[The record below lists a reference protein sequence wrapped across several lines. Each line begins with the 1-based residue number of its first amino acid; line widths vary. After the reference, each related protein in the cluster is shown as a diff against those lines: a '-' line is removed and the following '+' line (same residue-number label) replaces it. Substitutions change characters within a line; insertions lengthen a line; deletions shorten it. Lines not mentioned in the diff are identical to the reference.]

1 LSGPSPPA
9 AQTAPPTA
17 AQRGAIVLAGAAL
30 LFSAMALCAKF
41 LSHRLPGPQVAFI
54 RFAIGLFAIAVPLST
69 GRGFHP
75 VNYGPLILRGLLGGG
90 SVLLYFMAI
99 AHLPVGIA
107 TLLNSSWPVFVA
119 LFTYLFLDE
128 PLHVRALLALLVTSL
143 GVILVVLGG
152 ESLRGGA
159 VHQPLGR
166 DAILWGLLGLAS
178 AIMSAG
184 AVTTIRSMRR
194 HEGAWEIFF
203 FFCLVGAVVTAVPS
217 ALVWIRPTGR
227 EVAWLFVM
235 GLCSVLGQMGLT
247 YALRD
252 VRAISAGIILQ
263 LTPIATLLLGVLIF
277 DENPSLLG
285 WIGAVVTILGVTWG
299 TVSRA

>member
-1 LSGPSPPA
+1 M
-9 AQTAPPTA
+9 
-17 AQRGAIVLAGAAL
+17 LAVAAL

-41 LSHRLPGPQVAFI
+41 VSTRLPGQQVAFI
-54 RFAIGLFAIAVPLST
+54 RFFVGLFAIAVPLLT

-75 VNYGPLILRGLLGGG
+75 VNYGPLFLRGLLGGG
-90 SVLLYFMAI
+90 SVLLYFLTI
-99 AHLPVGIA
+99 AHLPVGMA

-119 LFTYLFLDE
+119 LFTFLFLDE

-143 GVILVVLGG
+143 GVVLVVLGG
-152 ESLRGGA
+152 QSSHGPGDHL
-159 VHQPLGR
+159 PMSLGR
-166 DAILWGLLGLAS
+166 DAVLWGLCGLAS
-178 AIMSAG
+178 AILSAA

-203 FFCLVGAVVTAVPS
+203 FFCLVGSAVTAVPS
-217 ALVWIRPTGR
+217 ALVWVRPTGI
-227 EVAWLFVM
+227 EIVWLVIM

-252 VRAISAGIILQ
+252 VRAITAGIILQ

-277 DENPSLLG
+277 DESPSTLA
-285 WIGAVVTILGVTWG
+285 WAGAVVTILGVTWG
-299 TVSRA
+299 TIARS